1 MKVNFKVGDRVK
13 LNKDIPS
20 VDGMLYVGSFAK
32 IDEIKDHSKI
42 NPVRGNVR
50 LIDDLGKIWW
60 VNEGDIT
67 SV

>member
-1 MKVNFKVGDRVK
+1 MKVNFKLGDRVK

-20 VDGMLYVGSFAK
+20 VDGMLYVGSLAK
-32 IDEIKDHSKI
+32 IDEIKDYSEI
-42 NPVRGNVR
+42 NPVRGSIRVT
-50 LIDDLGKIWW
+50 DDIGKIWW